1 MTNLFAATGAVLIMI
16 SIATAWLIVARRY
29 LSLGVATRYIRD
41 DEKLVKAHVDYLMMG
56 LVLLIFYAVGM
67 HFPSCLVV
75 LACLGAL
82 TDPSLFVFL
91 ALKPDVN
98 KKLGSPFSVIST
110 ISFLAATVGIGGVAC
125 LILAEMLALK

>member
-1 MTNLFAATGAVLIMI
+1 MTKLFAATGAVLIMI

-67 HFPSCLVV
+67 HVPSYLVV